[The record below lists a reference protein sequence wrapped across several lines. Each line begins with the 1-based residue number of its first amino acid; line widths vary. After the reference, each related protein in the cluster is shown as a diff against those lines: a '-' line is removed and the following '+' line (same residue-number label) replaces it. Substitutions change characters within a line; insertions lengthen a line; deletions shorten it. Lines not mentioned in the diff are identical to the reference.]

1 MSGEPSVR
9 RETVFRDA
17 DNLVV
22 WVHVDKSAESLSRSE
37 KLSLL
42 NAEIQSIC
50 NDHISTLDDTLHKK
64 SPRPNPTP
72 RIFIEQ
78 GSELSRM
85 VALGSLNDGRR
96 PRRRPRVLSAGRGR
110 RGAGA

>member
-1 MSGEPSVR
+1 MDKSSVR
-9 RETVFRDA
+9 RKTLYRDP
-17 DNLVV
+17 DNLAV
-22 WVHVDKSAESLSRSE
+22 WLSVDKTAGGASESA

-50 NDHISTLDDTLHKK
+50 KHHVSTLDDALHKK

-78 GSELSRM
+78 GNPCSRI
-85 VALGSLNDGRR
+85 LWLRWDT
-96 PRRRPRVLSAGRGR
+96 
-110 RGAGA
+110 

>member
-1 MSGEPSVR
+1 LAETTRTRKISQGPASGDKSTVR
-9 RETVFRDA
+9 TKTLVRDP

-22 WVHVDKSAESLSRSE
+22 WLGVEKGADGASEASKVSLI
-37 KLSLL
+37 

-50 NDHISTLDDTLHKK
+50 NDHISTLDDALHKK

-78 GSELSRM
+78 GSACSRI
-85 VALGSLNDGRR
+85 LWLRWES
-96 PRRRPRVLSAGRGR
+96 
-110 RGAGA
+110 